1 MSFLVDTNI
10 FVDAHRRYYGFDI
23 VPSFWEFLDQQFG
36 SGALVSIKPV
46 LEKLKEGNNALAD
59 WAKNRPLFFKE
70 IDDTTIQAMVQIADW
85 AEGQSYT
92 QSAVDEFLSVAD
104 FYLVAFAAANG
115 HTVLVNKQPSPGAK
129 KRVLI
134 PNVCNAFG
142 VRYADTFQMDAYAQ
156 CFILKFIINIF
167 RVLAQSIPL

>member
-23 VPSFWEFLDQQFG
+23 VPSFWEFLDQQFV

-46 LEKLKEGNNALAD
+46 LEELTAGKDTLAD
-59 WAKNRPLFFKE
+59 WAKNRPLFFNE
-70 IDDTTIQAMVQIADW
+70 IDDATVQAMVQIANWVKD
-85 AEGQSYT
+85 QNYT

-104 FYLVAFAAANG
+104 FYLVAFAAAHG
-115 HTVLVNKQPSPGAK
+115 HTVLTHEQPSPGAK

-134 PNVCNAFG
+134 PNVCDAFG
-142 VRYADTFQMDAYAQ
+142 VSYADTFQMMRALHAR
-156 CFILKFIINIF
+156 I
-167 RVLAQSIPL
+167 

>member
-23 VPSFWEFLDQQFG
+23 VPSFWKFLDQQFA
-36 SGALVSIKPV
+36 SYDLVSIKPV
-46 LEKLKEGNNALAD
+46 LEELKAGNDALAD

-70 IDDTTIQAMVQIADW
+70 IDDATIQAMIQIADW
-85 AEGQSYT
+85 VEGQSYT

-104 FYLVAFAAANG
+104 FYLVAFAAAHC
-115 HTVLVNKQPSPGAK
+115 HTVVTHEQPSPGAK

-134 PNVCNAFG
+134 PNVCDAFG
-142 VRYADTFQMDAYAQ
+142 VRYVDTFQ
-156 CFILKFIINIF
+156 IIRTF
-167 RVLAQSIPL
+167 GASF

>member
-23 VPSFWEFLDQQFG
+23 VPSFWKFLDQQFA
-36 SGALVSIKPV
+36 SYALVSIKPV
-46 LEKLKEGNNALAD
+46 LEELKAGNDALAD

-70 IDDTTIQAMVQIADW
+70 IDDATIQAMVQIADW
-85 AEGQSYT
+85 VEGQSYT

-104 FYLVAFAAANG
+104 FYLVAFAAAHG
-115 HTVLVNKQPSPGAK
+115 HTVVTHEQPSPGAK

-134 PNVCNAFG
+134 PNVCDAFG
-142 VRYADTFQMDAYAQ
+142 IRFVDTFQ
-156 CFILKFIINIF
+156 IIRTLGASF
-167 RVLAQSIPL
+167 